1 MYKEVSEYRQFVN
14 NLPEKI
20 KKSTFKISGIIAKS
34 GISKASFYKK
44 MKNNTFSLEEVERIS
59 RLLYIEEEIQK
70 ELERA
75 KKDVEKGR
83 VVPVE
88 DFFAE
93 LYKKFNFK

>member
-14 NLPEKI
+14 NLPDKI

-34 GISKASFYKK
+34 GVSKATFYKK
-44 MKNNTFSLEEVERIS
+44 MKNNSFSLEEVERIS

-70 ELERA
+70 ELKRA
-75 KKDVEKGR
+75 IKDVEKGR
-83 VVPVE
+83 VVPVK

-93 LYKKFNFK
+93 LYGKFNFK

>member
-70 ELERA
+70 EIQKGLEDI
-75 KKDVEKGR
+75 KHGR
-83 VVPVE
+83 VMTLE
-88 DFFAE
+88 ESFKE
-93 LYKKFNFK
+93 LKQKLKI